1 MLQHFIKIRLRR
13 FGYRD
18 IFRINMIAAH
28 IIELRHISVI
38 GAGYPFRTAIEESA
52 AGNACVVQMKDVHQ
66 NGTVNWAGVAK
77 TTLAGRKRP
86 DWLAQGDVLF
96 VSRGNHYYAT
106 LVDTPPSNAVCG
118 PHLFH
123 IRVNNKVSLLP
134 EFLVW
139 QLNQPPLQRL
149 LQQSA
154 AGSSQL
160 SLRRVDLENLP
171 ISVPSLAT
179 QSRISKLVSC
189 ARSERAIFEQLI
201 RNREA
206 ALAAIA
212 ASLATISPIKDP
224 Q

>member
-1 MLQHFIKIRLRR
+1 MSAAQ
-13 FGYRD
+13 
-18 IFRINMIAAH
+18 IFYLKRVS
-28 IIELRHISVI
+28 EI

-52 AGNACVVQMKDVHQ
+52 VGNACVVQMKDVHQ
-66 NGTVNWAGVAK
+66 NGTVHWPGVAK
-77 TTLAGRKRP
+77 TMLTGRKQP
-86 DWLAQGDVLF
+86 DWLSQGDILF

-106 LVDTPPSNAVCG
+106 LVDAPPSNAVCG

-123 IRVNNKVSLLP
+123 IRINSKATLLP

-171 ISVPSLAT
+171 ITVPSLET
-179 QSRISKLVSC
+179 QSRITALVSC

-206 ALAAIA
+206 ALAALA
-212 ASLATISPIKDP
+212 ASLATISPIQEP

>member
-1 MLQHFIKIRLRR
+1 
-13 FGYRD
+13 
-18 IFRINMIAAH
+18 MIAAH
-28 IIELRHISVI
+28 IFDLSRVAVI
-38 GAGYPFRTAIEESA
+38 AAGYPFRTAIEESPT
-52 AGNACVVQMKDVHQ
+52 GNARVVQMKDVHQ
-66 NGTVNWAGVAK
+66 NGTVNWLSVAK
-77 TTLAGRKRP
+77 TTLIGRKQP
-86 DWLAQGDVLF
+86 DWLSEGDVLF

-106 LVDTPPSNAVCG
+106 LVDAPPTNAVCG

-123 IRVNNKVSLLP
+123 IRVNNKATLLP

-139 QLNQPPLQRL
+139 QLNQPPIQRL

-160 SLRRVDLENLP
+160 SLRRVDLECLP

-179 QSRISKLVSC
+179 QTRIAALAAC
-189 ARSERAIFEQLI
+189 AKQERTVFEQLI

-212 ASLATISPIKDP
+212 ASLATNSPIKEP

>member
-1 MLQHFIKIRLRR
+1 
-13 FGYRD
+13 
-18 IFRINMIAAH
+18 MIAAH
-28 IIELRHISVI
+28 IIELKHVSVI
-38 GAGYPFRTAIEESA
+38 GAGYPFRAAIEASA
-52 AGNACVVQMKDVHQ
+52 TGKACVVQMKDVHQ
-66 NGTVNWAGVAK
+66 NGTVDWPGVAK
-77 TTLAGRKRP
+77 TTLAGRKQP
-86 DWLAQGDVLF
+86 DWLAQGDILF

-106 LVDTPPSNAVCG
+106 LVDVPPTNAVCG

-123 IRVNNKVSLLP
+123 IRVNKKASLLP

-171 ISVPSLAT
+171 ISVPSLET
-179 QSRISKLVSC
+179 QSRITALVAC
-189 ARSERAIFEQLI
+189 AKSERAIFEQLI

-212 ASLATISPIKDP
+212 ASLATISPIQEP